1 MAATSG
7 LAYKRKC
14 SNGKVLQERLR
25 NNPVLKAHF
34 DSSRDVHHYK
44 KLTCPTIRNHDLVKE
59 HYRQFTAY
67 LQQLFDKG
75 KSEKPPQ
82 APEIVIGTPLP
93 ILEYMKDFLCY
104 LALALQGRDTS
115 TFICYETLRGYM
127 YTFLAHWPRYANIH
141 PTTAIRYQ
149 LNTYIQ
155 SDQLKTSMNLSTKI
169 RDLKHIEPQWLRIL
183 METLH
188 SASNIFCS
196 HRTQLQI
203 AFLILFSAASAARP
217 GSIVESS
224 CYHGSNEALTW
235 GDLDFY
241 LIPDDEDPAHPLLV
255 VDIQLNLVKGYC
267 DVDHRYQKVLFT
279 LEIRKEHRMTCI
291 VLPLL
296 GLAFQD
302 SVFAHFH
309 SVDSLLCPERL
320 HTTRVKLLLQNEVMN
335 LLVFRKEEQG
345 GISDT
350 EAMTHGFPKLLT
362 PYNLRASQGNK
373 ADVELGETARKTLML
388 HNPKSQVYFACRD
401 TNAPTDLTLKE
412 RENLLNEPKL
422 VKSQNEKNEAT
433 NKIQQLLANE
443 QSEEVKAQIAELRQ
457 IAAKAYNTH
466 CVLYWGELC
475 LRIKQARQRFFDEA
489 AVRQML
495 SPSEPILFKGLMAG
509 NSNDSKYQIESS
521 FLSLVNDLDTGDPVS
536 DYCTLVN
543 ILISQPERILYHKF
557 YPGEK
562 PDDENK
568 CPHCSQILT
577 NLPSSTKPGEHV
589 HHCTRKAL
597 SEDATAQTHFRKMYT
612 RCKWQISPGVTCDAE
627 DVEDWRAHF
636 SEPHGFNLDESVLT
650 EFCNWFKLT
659 SHFKLYD
666 IAGDRQELNN
676 HHLAHYADLFDSF
689 SSRPLE
695 GTSVSLLPVGIIKT
709 EKYIKYTPGTGFN
722 GQLPEFHGHVSDNI
736 ALVPGFCPSC
746 VFNEDLPMRK
756 CMHHHIF
763 PSPKTYVLCPPVVT
777 IVLPNKNF

>member
-7 LAYKRKC
+7 LAYKRKRF
-14 SNGKVLQERLR
+14 NGEVLQERLW

-44 KLTCPTIRNHDLVKE
+44 KLTCPTIRDHDLVKE

-67 LQQLFDKG
+67 LQQLFDEG

-93 ILEYMKDFLCY
+93 TLEYMKDFLCY
-104 LALALQGRDTS
+104 LASALQGRDTS
-115 TFICYETLRGYM
+115 TFIRYKTLRGYM
-127 YTFLAHWPRYANIH
+127 YTFLALWPCYANIH

-155 SDQLKTSMNLSTKI
+155 SDELKTSMNLSTKI
-169 RDLKHIEPQWLRIL
+169 RDLKHVEPQCLQIL

-188 SASNIFCS
+188 SASNIFRS
-196 HRTQLQI
+196 HQTQLQI

-217 GSIVESS
+217 GSIIESS

-241 LIPDDEDPAHPLLV
+241 LIPDDEDPAHPSLV
-255 VDIQLNLVKGYC
+255 VNIQLNLVKGYC
-267 DVDHRYQKVLFT
+267 EVDHRYQKVLFT

-291 VLPLL
+291 ILPLL

-309 SVDSLLCPERL
+309 SVDSLLCPERP

-350 EAMTHGFPKLLT
+350 EAMTHGSWLSHLNKLSIAAGFPKPLT
-362 PYNLRASQGNK
+362 PYDLHASQGNK

-388 HNPKSQVYFACRD
+388 HDPKSQNKYKSKTITADLSAVSNRRNQDQNKVELFWQTIAVSSGRD
-401 TNAPTDLTLKE
+401 TNAHMDLTLKE
-412 RENLLNEPKL
+412 RENLLNEPEL
-422 VKSQNEKNEAT
+422 VKLQNEKDKPPQAT
-433 NKIQQLLANE
+433 NKIWQLLANK
-443 QSEEVKAQIAELRQ
+443 QSEEVKVQIAELRR

-489 AVRQML
+489 SVRQML

-509 NSNDSKYQIESS
+509 NSNDSKYRIESS
-521 FLSLVNDLDTGDPVS
+521 FLSLVNDLDTGDLVS

-577 NLPSSTKPGEHV
+577 NLPSTTKPGEQV
-589 HHCTRKAL
+589 HHCTRKVL
-597 SEDATAQTHFRKMYT
+597 SEKATAQVQAQFTPQECKYGHCSKFFNQWSEFITHLIKASICYSRGL
-612 RCKWQISPGVTCDAE
+612 I
-627 DVEDWRAHF
+627 
-636 SEPHGFNLDESVLT
+636 LLT
-650 EFCNWFKLT
+650 
-659 SHFKLYD
+659 
-666 IAGDRQELNN
+666 
-676 HHLAHYADLFDSF
+676 
-689 SSRPLE
+689 
-695 GTSVSLLPVGIIKT
+695 LL
-709 EKYIKYTPGTGFN
+709 
-722 GQLPEFHGHVSDNI
+722 
-736 ALVPGFCPSC
+736 
-746 VFNEDLPMRK
+746 
-756 CMHHHIF
+756 
-763 PSPKTYVLCPPVVT
+763 
-777 IVLPNKNF
+777 